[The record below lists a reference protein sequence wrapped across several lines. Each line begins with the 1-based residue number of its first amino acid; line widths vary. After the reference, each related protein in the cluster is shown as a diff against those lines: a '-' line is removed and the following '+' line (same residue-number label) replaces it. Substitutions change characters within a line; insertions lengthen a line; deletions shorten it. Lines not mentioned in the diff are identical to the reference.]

1 MEFRNIRARLR
12 TYGMPPEVGDRAAG
26 TLALAANWLSSWVW
40 WMCYNSKNSSETKWN
55 QVTACDCGLS
65 CLQGLLRKKK
75 KNFNCFLLFSS
86 VAQLRLTLCHPMD
99 CSTPGL
105 PVHTNSWSLLKLMS
119 IKSAMPYNHLILW
132 CPLLLPPS
140 IFPNIRVYSSES
152 VLHIKWP
159 KYWSFSFSI
168 SPPNEYSGLIFF
180 STDWFSSCSPKD
192 SQTSSPTSQFTI
204 DEKHQFFST
213 QPSL

>member
-1 MEFRNIRARLR
+1 MEFRNIRAWLR
-12 TYGMPPEVGDRAAG
+12 TYGMPPEVGDRAVG

-40 WMCYNSKNSSETKWN
+40 WMCYYSKNSSETKWN

-75 KNFNCFLLFSS
+75 TLIVFCCSVQSLSRIWLFATPWTAAHQASLS
-86 VAQLRLTLCHPMD
+86 IPTLRVYSNSYPLRQWCHP
-99 CSTPGL
+99 
-105 PVHTNSWSLLKLMS
+105 S
-119 IKSAMPYNHLILW
+119 ISSCH
-132 CPLLLPPS
+132 PLLLPPS
-140 IFPNIRVYSSES
+140 IFPSIRVYSSES

-192 SQTSSPTSQFTI
+192 SQTSSPTPQFTI

>member
-40 WMCYNSKNSSETKWN
+40 WMCYYSKNSSETKWN

-86 VAQLRLTLCHPMD
+86 VASDSLPPHGLQHTRPPCPYQLLEFTQTHVHQVSDAIQPSHP
-99 CSTPGL
+99 
-105 PVHTNSWSLLKLMS
+105 LMS
-119 IKSAMPYNHLILW
+119 P
-132 CPLLLPPS
+132 
-140 IFPNIRVYSSES
+140 
-152 VLHIKWP
+152 
-159 KYWSFSFSI
+159 
-168 SPPNEYSGLIFF
+168 
-180 STDWFSSCSPKD
+180 
-192 SQTSSPTSQFTI
+192 SPTTFNLSQ
-204 DEKHQFFST
+204 HQGLFQWVSSSHQVAKVLEFQLQHQSS
-213 QPSL
+213 QWIFRSDFL